1 MNSVVTVSDLLP
13 ADVLLY
19 KGTSFVSRA
28 IQFFDGTD
36 HSHASLYLGDE
47 QVGEAAAR
55 GLVRNSIHTSTHGNE
70 WVDVYR
76 LKDRP
81 PDVSPVLEKA
91 TEYLDQGNRYG
102 YEQLVLLAFLT
113 LTRKLKA
120 TPTLRTIIR
129 HTLDAAAA
137 VLTRYLSQD
146 REPMICSEFVYRAYD
161 EALPEI
167 DDPFSLRIR
176 AFMRAFAQ
184 GPAAAPP
191 GGEPRGLGVHPQS
204 LLAFLS
210 SESSSIWLEEP
221 TGPGPREAPISFAAG
236 ESQIEALIETYLD
249 EARSEPDMA
258 ARSMSEGA
266 SIEELAA
273 STRQFAAALYEATH
287 HEATMD
293 LEPTVSFS
301 SRSPMNLHLFQ
312 TAADFVTPADLYRTQ
327 SLFLVGRLDI

>member
-1 MNSVVTVSDLLP
+1 MNGVVGVSDLLP

-19 KGTSFVSRA
+19 KGTSFISRA

-55 GLVRNSIHTSTHGNE
+55 GLVRNGIHTSAHGNE

-76 LKDRP
+76 LKNRP
-81 PDVSPVLEKA
+81 PDISPVLDKA
-91 TEYLDQGNRYG
+91 AEYLDQGNRYG
-102 YEQLVLLAFLT
+102 FEQILLLAFLT
-113 LTRKLKA
+113 LTRRLKV
-120 TPTLRTIIR
+120 TPVLRALIR
-129 HTLDAAAA
+129 QALDAAAA

-176 AFMRAFAQ
+176 AFARAFAQ
-184 GPAAAPP
+184 GPVAAPP
-191 GGEPRGLGVHPQS
+191 GGEPRGMGVDPQS

-210 SESSSIWLEEP
+210 SESSGVWLEEP
-221 TGPGPREAPISFAAG
+221 AGPSPREAPLSFAAA
-236 ESQIEALIETYLD
+236 EPQLDALIETYLE

-258 ARSMSEGA
+258 ARSMSEGP
-266 SIEELAA
+266 SIEELSA
-273 STRQFAAALYEATH
+273 STRRFAAALFEATH
-287 HEATMD
+287 DQASRD
-293 LEPTVSFS
+293 LGPTVSFS
-301 SRSPMNLHLFQ
+301 SRSPTNMYLVQ
-312 TAADFVTPADLYRTQ
+312 AAADFVTPADLYRTQ

>member
-1 MNSVVTVSDLLP
+1 MNSTVNVSDLLP

-19 KGTSFVSRA
+19 SGSSPLAKA

-36 HSHASLYLGDE
+36 LNHAGLYLGGDH
-47 QVGEAAAR
+47 VGEAVAS
-55 GLVRNSIHTSTHGNE
+55 GLVRNEIHDSVHGAD

-81 PDVSPVLEKA
+81 PDMSQVLDKA
-91 TEYLDQGNRYG
+91 NEYLDQGNRYG
-102 YEQLVLLAFLT
+102 YEQLLLLAFLT
-113 LTRKLKA
+113 LTRRIKA
-120 TPTLRTIIR
+120 TPVLRTLIR

-137 VLTRYLSQD
+137 VLARQMSQN

-176 AFMRAFAQ
+176 AFMQAFAA
-184 GPAAAPP
+184 GPAAVAP
-191 GGEPRGLGVHPQS
+191 GDVPRGQGVHPQS

-210 SESSSIWLEEP
+210 TESSSAWISAP
-221 TGPGPREAPISFAAG
+221 AQPSAPEAPVSFAPG
-236 ESQIEALIETYLD
+236 ESPIDALIETYLD
-249 EARSEPDMA
+249 EVHSEPERA
-258 ARSMSEGA
+258 GQAMSEGA

-273 STRQFAAALYEATH
+273 STQQFATTLYQASHPEATTDQGAAL
-287 HEATMD
+287 
-293 LEPTVSFS
+293 SFGAKAPAS
-301 SRSPMNLHLFQ
+301 LYLFQ

-327 SLFLVGRLDI
+327 SLFRVGRLVT